1 MNSDGSDFK
10 NLSVSIGDLIASAK
24 AKESSQ
30 AAQDF
35 SDRRHSQTSRESPF
49 DTLTIALD
57 TAATDGAPYRIAQ
70 PFRSVWCTLDTT
82 DTTVKAL
89 MFVNSRENNSRVAPL
104 TQNIS
109 YNFAA
114 LTNETF
120 LTWPAQPGKKLVLLL
135 LREGTIVPGTQ
146 IQTSSGGVSLTA
158 GSALTTTRL
167 ASIAAATPTI
177 LFPMNVNR
185 KTGTWVNDTGQI
197 AFVGTAVVSN
207 TGTNRGI
214 PVSAGA
220 SFTWRN
226 PAALYAYFGAAVTET
241 SIMEES

>member
-35 SDRRHSQTSRESPF
+35 SDRRHSQ
-49 DTLTIALD
+49 TIALD

-207 TGTNRGI
+207 TNRGI